1 MSKQVD
7 ERVVSMQFDNAQFER
22 NVRTSMSTLDKLKQ
36 KLNFKGTTD
45 GLEKVG
51 ASVKKVNFTG
61 LSSGIQTVQAQ
72 FSALEVIGVTAL
84 ANITNQAVNAGK
96 RMVNA
101 LTLEPVITGFKE
113 YETQINAVQTIL
125 SNTKSKGSTIED
137 VNAAL
142 DELNLYADKT
152 IYNFTEMTR
161 NIGTFTAAGVDLEKS
176 VTSIKGIANLAAV
189 SGSTSL
195 QASTA
200 MYQLSQALA
209 AGRVSLMDWNS
220 VVNAGMGGEVFQN
233 ALKRTAE
240 NMGTDVDALIE
251 KYGSF
256 RESLTK
262 GQWLTADVL
271 TETLTQLSGAYTEAD
286 LIAQGYTEQQAKEIT
301 DLADTAV
308 DAATKVKTFGQLW
321 DTMKEA
327 VQSGWAQTWRTIIG
341 DYEEAKEL
349 LTEISEFFTG
359 DNGVITKMSNAR
371 NELLTKALS
380 ETPFSGLAERIKEVT
395 GVTEEMTAATQD
407 FGKIV
412 DRVIGGEF
420 GNGEKRIEA
429 LTEAGFDWAHVQNLV
444 NERLGDSTRHAT
456 DYKEAQEEVKKSQA
470 ATVEQLVAMSD
481 AQLRNLGFTTQEI
494 SAFHE
499 LAKQSEATGIPIK
512 DLVENLDSLNG
523 RTLLINSFKNAAQG
537 LVKIFSSVGKAYRA
551 VFPAMKADQL
561 YNMIAALHKFS
572 TGLIMSDES
581 AEKLYRTFR
590 GLFSLLDIASTIVGG
605 GLKIGFKVLTGV
617 LSNFNLSVLDVTA
630 GIGDMIYNFSKAVDS
645 FVGVG
650 VDLVTGFIQGIQN
663 GTAGVIEFL
672 RGFAEK
678 ILTTVKEVL
687 GIHSPST
694 EMYEIGKN
702 VVQGF
707 VNGVKA
713 AAGMAYELLS
723 SIASRIIDILG
734 NIEWGKVFAV
744 GASFGLLYMVKKI
757 ADAFETLASPLEGLG
772 DVLSGFGKTLD
783 GIAFEKKTE
792 GVKNLGIAI
801 GILAASVFVL
811 AQLNTG
817 DLLKAVVAIAALAT
831 VMGIFSI
838 TMGKYGPKETLKFA
852 GFAMAIV
859 GVAQSIL
866 IMTFALKRLEKT
878 DPDKLGVIINGFG
891 IIVGS
896 LMGILAMYGAI
907 SRGSGGADISRAG
920 NVLLKLSASLLIMTG
935 VIKLMSSMS
944 LGDIVKGEA
953 AIVAFVAVMSV
964 LSNITKGGKALAGLG
979 ATLAGMA
986 ASLAILVMV
995 IKLISGLSAGEI
1007 LKGTA
1012 AIIAFVGI
1020 LALLATITT
1029 FAKPIKGL
1037 AGTLLGMALALVAL
1051 ALVVKLIAGIS
1062 VGDLVKGT
1070 AALLVFTGILALLA
1084 AITTYAKPVKGLGAT
1099 LLSMSV
1105 AIGLLAGIAVL
1116 LSMVDTGGLVKGITA
1131 VGLLSTFMS
1140 MMILATKGAR
1150 KVQGSIIALTVAVGV
1165 MAAAVA
1171 ALSFIDPS
1179 KLAPATIALTM
1190 LMGMFALMETA
1201 GQFARGSLK
1210 SMVTI
1215 TAVVA
1220 ALAGVV
1226 FLLSQLDMDG
1236 AVEKSAA
1243 VSLLLLSM
1251 SASIALLDN
1260 IEGIS
1265 SGAIKA
1271 VAAMTAVVAALAGIL
1286 WFIRDLPV
1294 ESSLSNAEAL
1304 STILLSMSA
1313 CLGILTIIG
1322 LGGPAALTG
1331 TASLLALVVSL
1342 GAVLTAI
1349 GALTSEFPQLEQ
1361 FLEKGIPVLDAIGKA
1376 LGSFLGN
1383 VAGGFIEGASSG
1395 LPAAGENIAAFIEN
1409 VTSGI
1414 GNLSNVDNDA
1424 VKGANNIAEVIMA
1437 LTGATVVN
1445 SIGNFFSGGKGM
1457 ESFAANISSFADAMV
1472 DFSDSISGKIK
1483 PELVESVANAGKA
1496 LSEMQVY
1503 QGLSGVFSIF
1513 GGEQNL
1519 ETFGT
1524 QIKKFGEAMVDF
1536 SEAVTGEG
1544 KINPEAIQA
1553 AADAGKIMTELQSA
1567 IQPVGGVLQQLT
1579 GTKDL
1584 GNFGTQLKQYGMA
1597 IVGFSETVTG
1607 EGKINP
1613 EAIQA
1618 AADAGSIMSE
1628 LQNGLTPVAG
1638 VAQALSGTKDLG
1650 YFGIQLKSYGQAV
1663 VDFSNVLL
1671 NDGNGISNTMITSAA
1686 NAGKV
1691 MAELQNN
1698 MPKTSGLVDIFSGT
1712 QNLAWFGAQIKDFG
1726 MAIVGF
1732 SNAVAEGGGINE
1744 AAVTAA
1750 GNAGQIMAS
1759 LQAAIP
1765 ENKLFDGKS
1774 DLSHFGNDIKQFGYG
1789 IAGFA
1794 SAISDVS
1801 FENTT
1806 SAINAADNLTSLAG
1820 RIVDVDLSVLGNFN
1834 EAKKLGSALSGYV
1847 SQIAELNFSNFAS
1860 SISAAQQLVD
1870 LLKGMIG
1877 LDASGATAF
1886 NTAITT
1892 LGNTSIEA
1900 FIKAFDSSTTK
1911 VQNVGSTLVKN
1922 VIDGIKKK
1930 TTELKTT
1937 GTTVLNDLVK
1947 ELEKKKT
1954 DFKTT
1959 AETLLSEFVSGIKGK
1974 QTEVQTSFNPG
1985 IELCI
1990 TSVRGYYDRFKD
2002 AGGYLVSGFAAGIT
2016 ANTFIAEA
2024 RAAAMARAALEA
2036 AEAELDINSPSKE
2049 FYRVGD
2055 FAGQGFV
2062 NALGDYESASFKAGA
2077 SMAGSA
2083 RSGLSGAIGK
2093 IRDLINGDL
2102 DAQPTIRP
2110 VVDLSNVSSG
2120 ASAIKDMLGVGTSIG
2135 LLTNVGRIGAAVD
2148 RNNQNGSNDDVIM
2161 AINRLRKGLDSK
2173 GGGNNYTTI
2182 NGISY
2187 DDGSNVSEAVR
2198 SLIRA
2203 AKIERRT

>member
-51 ASVKKVNFTG
+51 ASVKRVNFTG

-96 RMVNA
+96 RMANA

-161 NIGTFTAAGVDLEKS
+161 NIGTFTAAGVGLEKS

-220 VVNAGMGGEVFQN
+220 VVNAGMGGELFQN

-308 DAATKVKTFGQLW
+308 DAATKVKTFSQLW

-371 NELLTKALS
+371 NDLLTKALS

-395 GVTEEMTAATQD
+395 GVTKEMTAATQD

-481 AQLRNLGFTTQEI
+481 AQLRSLGFTTQEI

-523 RTLLINSFKNAAQG
+523 RTLLINSFKNSAQG

-581 AEKLYRTFR
+581 AGKLYRTFR

-645 FVGVG
+645 FVDIG

-707 VNGVKA
+707 VNGVKS

-723 SIASRIIDILG
+723 SIANRIIDILG

-817 DLLKAVVAIAALAT
+817 DLLKAVAAIAVLAG
-831 VMGIFSI
+831 VMAAFSI
-838 TMGKYGPKETLKFA
+838 AMGKYGPKETLKFA

-878 DPDKLGVIINGFG
+878 DPDKLGVIIAGFG

-920 NVLLKLSASLLIMTG
+920 NILLKLSASLLIMTG

-944 LGDIVKGEA
+944 LSDIVKGEA
-953 AIVAFVAVMSV
+953 AIVAFVAVMAV

-1029 FAKPIKGL
+1029 FATPIKGL
-1037 AGTLLGMALALVAL
+1037 AGTLLGMALALAAL

-1171 ALSFIDPS
+1171 ALSFIDPA

-1260 IEGIS
+1260 TKGMS
-1265 SGAIKA
+1265 LGAIGA

-1286 WFIRDLPV
+1286 WLIRDLPV

-1313 CLGILTIIG
+1313 CLGVLTIIG

-1383 VAGGFIEGASSG
+1383 IAGGFIEGASNG

-1409 VTSGI
+1409 VTNGI
-1414 GNLSNVDNDA
+1414 GNLSNIDNDA

-1445 SIGNFFSGGKGM
+1445 SIGNLFSGGKGM

-1472 DFSDSISGKIK
+1472 DFSDAISGKID
-1483 PELVESVANAGKA
+1483 PDLVTSVANAGKA
-1496 LSEMQVY
+1496 LAEMQAY

-1524 QIKKFGEAMVDF
+1524 QIKAFGEAMVGF
-1536 SEAVTGEG
+1536 SETVSGEG
-1544 KINPEAIQA
+1544 TIDTDAIEA
-1553 AADAGKIMTELQSA
+1553 AANAGKVMTELQSA
-1567 IQPVGGVLQQLT
+1567 IEPTEGLLQSFL
-1579 GTKDL
+1579 GSRDL
-1584 GNFGTQLKQYGMA
+1584 GNFGEQLRTFGKA
-1597 IVGFSETVTG
+1597 LVDFSDTVTG
-1607 EGKINP
+1607 EGTIDQDAITAAANAGAVMAELQGAVGP
-1613 EAIQA
+1613 IGGVQDILMGAQDLGAFGSTLTTFGEAI
-1618 AADAGSIMSE
+1618 
-1628 LQNGLTPVAG
+1628 T
-1638 VAQALSGTKDLG
+1638 
-1650 YFGIQLKSYGQAV
+1650 
-1663 VDFSNVLL
+1663 DFSNILV
-1671 NDGNGISNTMITSAA
+1671 DNGGVDEDAITAAA

-1691 MAELQNN
+1691 LTALQNTI
-1698 MPKTSGLVDIFSGT
+1698 PQDKGIFGLFTGGNVDLSTFGT
-1712 QNLAWFGAQIKDFG
+1712 QIVMFGNS
-1726 MAIVGF
+1726 IVGF
-1732 SNAVAEGGGINE
+1732 SNAVSGNIDETAV
-1744 AAVTAA
+1744 AAAA
-1750 GNAGQIMAS
+1750 NAGQIMAS
-1759 LQAAIP
+1759 LQGAIP
-1765 ENKLFDGKS
+1765 ENHWFDGVA
-1774 DLSHFGNDIKQFGYG
+1774 DLTSFGQDIKGFGQG

-1794 SAISDVS
+1794 DAVTGIS
-1801 FENTT
+1801 FENVET
-1806 SAINAADNLTSLAG
+1806 SLNAADKLVSIAGLTAGLDTSGIDDFENLIGVGKT
-1820 RIVDVDLSVLGNFN
+1820 I
-1834 EAKKLGSALSGYV
+1834 SGYV
-1847 SQIAELNFSNFAS
+1847 SKIAEVDFSNFAS
-1860 SISAAQQLVD
+1860 SISAAKQLVD

-1922 VIDGIKKK
+1922 VIEGIKKK

-1959 AETLLSEFVSGIKGK
+1959 AETLLSEFVSGIKSK

-1985 IELCI
+1985 IELCV

-2062 NALGDYESASFKAGA
+2062 NALGDYENASFKAGA

-2120 ASAIKDMLGVGTSIG
+2120 ASAIEDMLGVGTSIG

-2161 AINRLRKGLDSK
+2161 AINRLRKGLDSM
-2173 GGGNNYTTI
+2173 GGGNNYTI

>member
-51 ASVKKVNFTG
+51 ASVKRVNFTG

-96 RMVNA
+96 RMANA

-161 NIGTFTAAGVDLEKS
+161 NIGTFTAAGVGLEKS

-220 VVNAGMGGEVFQN
+220 VVNAGMGGELFQN

-308 DAATKVKTFGQLW
+308 DAATKVKTFSQLW

-371 NELLTKALS
+371 NDLLTKALS

-395 GVTEEMTAATQD
+395 GVTKEMTAATQD

-481 AQLRNLGFTTQEI
+481 AQLRSLGFTTQEI

-523 RTLLINSFKNAAQG
+523 RTLLINSFKNSAQG

-581 AEKLYRTFR
+581 AGKLYRTFR

-645 FVGVG
+645 FVDIG

-707 VNGVKA
+707 VNGVKS

-723 SIASRIIDILG
+723 SIANRIIDILG

-817 DLLKAVVAIAALAT
+817 DLLKAVAAIAVLAG
-831 VMGIFSI
+831 VMAAFSI
-838 TMGKYGPKETLKFA
+838 AMGKYGPKETLKFA

-878 DPDKLGVIINGFG
+878 DPDKLGVIIAGFG

-920 NVLLKLSASLLIMTG
+920 NILLKLSASLLIMTG

-944 LGDIVKGEA
+944 LSDIVKGEA
-953 AIVAFVAVMSV
+953 AIVAFVAVMAV

-1029 FAKPIKGL
+1029 FATPIKGL
-1037 AGTLLGMALALVAL
+1037 AGTLLGMALALAAL

-1171 ALSFIDPS
+1171 ALSFIDPA

-1260 IEGIS
+1260 TKGMS
-1265 SGAIKA
+1265 LGAIGA

-1286 WFIRDLPV
+1286 WLIRDLPV

-1313 CLGILTIIG
+1313 CLGVLTIIG

-1383 VAGGFIEGASSG
+1383 IAGGFIEGASNG

-1409 VTSGI
+1409 VTNGI
-1414 GNLSNVDNDA
+1414 GNLSNIDNDA

-1445 SIGNFFSGGKGM
+1445 SIGNLFSGGKGM

-1472 DFSDSISGKIK
+1472 DFSDAISGKID
-1483 PELVESVANAGKA
+1483 PDLVTSVANAGKA
-1496 LSEMQVY
+1496 LAEMQAY

-1524 QIKKFGEAMVDF
+1524 QIKAFGEAMVGF
-1536 SEAVTGEG
+1536 SETVYGEG
-1544 KINPEAIQA
+1544 TIDTDAIEA
-1553 AADAGKIMTELQSA
+1553 AANAGKVMTELQSA
-1567 IQPVGGVLQQLT
+1567 IEPTEGLLQSFL
-1579 GTKDL
+1579 GSRDL
-1584 GNFGTQLKQYGMA
+1584 GNFGEQLRTFGKA
-1597 IVGFSETVTG
+1597 LVDFSDTVTG
-1607 EGKINP
+1607 EGTIDQDAITAAANAGAVMAELQGAVGP
-1613 EAIQA
+1613 IGGVQDILMGAQDLGAFGSTLTTFGEAI
-1618 AADAGSIMSE
+1618 
-1628 LQNGLTPVAG
+1628 T
-1638 VAQALSGTKDLG
+1638 
-1650 YFGIQLKSYGQAV
+1650 
-1663 VDFSNVLL
+1663 DFSNILV
-1671 NDGNGISNTMITSAA
+1671 DNGGVDEDAITAAA

-1691 MAELQNN
+1691 LTALQNTI
-1698 MPKTSGLVDIFSGT
+1698 PQDKGIFGLFTGGNVDLSTFGT
-1712 QNLAWFGAQIKDFG
+1712 QIVMFGNS
-1726 MAIVGF
+1726 IVGF
-1732 SNAVAEGGGINE
+1732 SNAVSGNIDETAV
-1744 AAVTAA
+1744 AAAA
-1750 GNAGQIMAS
+1750 NAGQIMAS
-1759 LQAAIP
+1759 LQGAIP
-1765 ENKLFDGKS
+1765 ENHWFDGVA
-1774 DLSHFGNDIKQFGYG
+1774 DLTSFGQDIKGFGQG

-1794 SAISDVS
+1794 DAVTGIS
-1801 FENTT
+1801 FENVET
-1806 SAINAADNLTSLAG
+1806 SLNAADKLVSIAGLTAGLDTSGIDDFENLIGVGKT
-1820 RIVDVDLSVLGNFN
+1820 I
-1834 EAKKLGSALSGYV
+1834 SGYV
-1847 SQIAELNFSNFAS
+1847 SKIAEVDFSNFAS
-1860 SISAAQQLVD
+1860 SISAAKQLVD

-1922 VIDGIKKK
+1922 VIEGIKKK

-1959 AETLLSEFVSGIKGK
+1959 AETLLSEFVSGIKSK

-1985 IELCI
+1985 IELCV

-2062 NALGDYESASFKAGA
+2062 NALGDYENASFKAGA

-2120 ASAIKDMLGVGTSIG
+2120 ASAIEDMLGVGTSIG

-2161 AINRLRKGLDSK
+2161 AINRLRKGLDSM
-2173 GGGNNYTTI
+2173 GGGNNYTI

>member
-101 LTLEPVITGFKE
+101 LTLEPVMTGFQE

-161 NIGTFTAAGVDLEKS
+161 NIGTFTAAGVGLEKS

-220 VVNAGMGGEVFQN
+220 VVNAGMGGELFQN
-233 ALKRTAE
+233 ALKRTATH
-240 NMGTDVDALIE
+240 MGTDVDSLIE

-256 RESLTK
+256 RESLTR

-301 DLADTAV
+301 DLANTAV
-308 DAATKVKTFGQLW
+308 DAATKVKTFSQLW

-341 DYEEAKEL
+341 DYEEAKVL
-349 LTEISEFFTG
+349 FSEISEFFTG
-359 DNGVITKMSNAR
+359 DNGIITKMSNAR
-371 NELLTKALS
+371 NDLLTKALS

-420 GNGEKRIEA
+420 GNGEKRIKA

-481 AQLRNLGFTTQEI
+481 AQLRSLGFTTQEI

-581 AEKLYRTFR
+581 AGKLYRTFR

-630 GIGDMIYNFSKAVDS
+630 GIGDMIYNFSKTVDS

-713 AAGMAYELLS
+713 SAGIAYEVLS

-817 DLLKAVVAIAALAT
+817 DLLKAVAAIAVLAG
-831 VMGIFSI
+831 VMAAFSI
-838 TMGKYGPKETLKFA
+838 AMGKYGPKETLKFA

-878 DPDKLGVIINGFG
+878 DPDKLGVIIAGFG

-920 NVLLKLSASLLIMTG
+920 NILLKLSASLLIMTG

-944 LGDIVKGEA
+944 LSDIVKGEA
-953 AIVAFVAVMSV
+953 AIVAFVAVMAV
-964 LSNITKGGKALAGLG
+964 LSNIMKGGKALAGLG

-1007 LKGTA
+1007 LKGAA
-1012 AIIAFVGI
+1012 AIVAFVGI

-1029 FAKPIKGL
+1029 FATPIKGL
-1037 AGTLLGMALALVAL
+1037 AGTLLGMALALAAL

-1070 AALLVFTGILALLA
+1070 VALLAFTGILALLA
-1084 AITTYAKPVKGLGAT
+1084 GITTYAKPVKGLGAT

-1150 KVQGSIIALTVAVGV
+1150 KVQGSIIALMVAVGV

-1171 ALSFIDPS
+1171 ALSFIDPA

-1260 IEGIS
+1260 TKGMS
-1265 SGAIKA
+1265 LGAIGA

-1286 WFIRDLPV
+1286 WLIRDLPV

-1383 VAGGFIEGASSG
+1383 IAGGFIEGASNG

-1445 SIGNFFSGGKGM
+1445 SIGNLFGGGKGM
-1457 ESFAANISSFADAMV
+1457 ESFAAKISSFADAMV
-1472 DFSDSISGKIK
+1472 DFSDTISGKID
-1483 PELVESVANAGKA
+1483 PDLVTSVANAGKA
-1496 LSEMQVY
+1496 LAEMQAY

-1524 QIKKFGEAMVDF
+1524 QIKAFGEAMVGF
-1536 SEAVTGEG
+1536 SETVSGEG
-1544 KINPEAIQA
+1544 TIDPEAIKA
-1553 AADAGKIMTELQSA
+1553 AADAGKIMTELQGA
-1567 IQPVGGVLQQLT
+1567 VQPVGGVLQLLS

-1584 GNFGTQLKQYGMA
+1584 GAFGEQLKSFGTA
-1597 IVGFSETVTG
+1597 IVSFSDSVTG
-1607 EGKINP
+1607 EGTINAD
-1613 EAIQA
+1613 AIQA
-1618 AADAGSIMSE
+1618 AADAGSIMAE
-1628 LQNGLTPVAG
+1628 LQNGLAPVNG
-1638 VAQALSGTKDLG
+1638 VLQLLSGTKDLG
-1650 YFGIQLKSYGQAV
+1650 YFGQQLKAYGAAV
-1663 VDFSNVLL
+1663 VGLSDVLT
-1671 NDGNGISNTMITSAA
+1671 NGGGIDEAAISSAA

-1732 SNAVAEGGGINE
+1732 SNAVSDGGGIDE
-1744 AAVTAA
+1744 AAVNAA

-1801 FENTT
+1801 FESTT

-1847 SQIAELNFSNFAS
+1847 SKISEIDFSNFAS

-1877 LDASGATAF
+1877 LDVSGATAF

-1922 VIDGIKKK
+1922 VIEGIKKK

-1959 AETLLSEFVSGIKGK
+1959 AETLLSEFVNGIKGK

-2161 AINRLRKGLDSK
+2161 AINRLRKGLDSM
-2173 GGGNNYTTI
+2173 GGGNNYTI